1 MIEIVVKVRVWRGVN
16 DLIWMGVGM
25 MSDGNFN
32 EFFFGKLD
40 GPLSGSIAPA
50 RGLSPL
56 LLLFVCVAV
65 HRIILMQL
73 KT

>member
-1 MIEIVVKVRVWRGVN
+1 MGVN

-25 MSDGNFN
+25 SDGNFN
-32 EFFFGKLD
+32 EKFFFGKLD

>member
-16 DLIWMGVGM
+16 DLIGMGVG

-56 LLLFVCVAV
+56 LLLLVCVAV

>member
-1 MIEIVVKVRVWRGVN
+1 
-16 DLIWMGVGM
+16 MG

-32 EFFFGKLD
+32 EKKFGKLD
-40 GPLSGSIAPA
+40 GPLSGSLAPG

-56 LLLFVCVAV
+56 LLLLVCVAV